1 MRRKSRLWQTDPM
14 SEISRIA
21 DQLQLAFEG
30 EAWHGPAV
38 LEILTDVDARTAAA
52 RPIAKA
58 HTIWELVLHVAGWEN
73 IIRRRLGGEAL
84 MPTDAENFPSVKD
97 TSEAAWKKTVDSLK
111 QTHEQLLKT
120 VRAMPESRLSERV
133 PGKNYD
139 NYHMLHGAVQHA
151 LYHAGQM
158 AVLKRAAE

>member
-1 MRRKSRLWQTDPM
+1 M

-21 DQLQLAFEG
+21 QQLQLAFDG

-38 LEILTDVDARTAAA
+38 LEILSDVDARTAAA
-52 RPIAKA
+52 RPIPKA
-58 HTIWELVLHVAGWEN
+58 HTIWELTLHVAGWEN
-73 IIRRRLGGEAL
+73 IIRRRLGGEACS
-84 MPTDAENFPSVKD
+84 PSDADNFPEVKD
-97 TSEAAWKKTVDSLK
+97 TSEIAWRKTVDSLRL
-111 QTHEQLLKT
+111 THEKLLKAIAST
-120 VRAMPESRLSERV
+120 PDSRLTDRV

-139 NYHMLHGAVQHA
+139 VYTMLHGTTQHA

>member
-1 MRRKSRLWQTDPM
+1 MYNTFKVKLM

-21 DQLQLAFEG
+21 QQLQLAFDG

-38 LEILTDVDARTAAA
+38 LEILSDVDARTAAA
-52 RPIAKA
+52 RPIPKA
-58 HTIWELVLHVAGWEN
+58 HTIWELTLHVAGWED
-73 IIRRRLGGEAL
+73 IIRRRLGGEACS
-84 MPTDAENFPSVKD
+84 PSDADNFPDVKD
-97 TSEAAWKKTVDSLK
+97 TSEIAWRKTVDSLRL
-111 QTHEQLLKT
+111 THERLLKAIAST
-120 VRAMPESRLSERV
+120 PDSRLTDRV

-139 NYHMLHGAVQHA
+139 VYTMLHGATQHA